1 MFWFLRNK
9 WICHFLLLPV
19 SHSVTYF
26 ITPLGGW
33 LQIFLV
39 KRILGSLL
47 TELVPKPCTSLG
59 ICKLAQVWKSECI
72 FEYAEIK
79 IYVGL
84 CMSVFEMEEK
94 T

>member
-1 MFWFLRNK
+1 MKNK
-9 WICHFLLLPV
+9 SSIMKLLIMIFVMLV
-19 SHSVTYF
+19 
-26 ITPLGGW
+26 ITL
-33 LQIFLV
+33 LVLVIFLV
-39 KRILGSLL
+39 KRILGFLV
-47 TELVPKPCTSLG
+47 TELFPKPCTSLG

-72 FEYAEIK
+72 FEYADIK